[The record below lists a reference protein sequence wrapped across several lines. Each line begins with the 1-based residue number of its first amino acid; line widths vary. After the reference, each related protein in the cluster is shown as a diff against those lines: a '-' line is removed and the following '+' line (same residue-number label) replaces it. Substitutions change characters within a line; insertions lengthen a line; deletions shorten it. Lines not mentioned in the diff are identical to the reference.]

1 MRSTVASSALKRTE
15 VMDNVFLAGKIRSA
29 ESRLRYAV
37 EQNTDKQKSLC
48 LLLLVLHRMAV
59 RNVVGRIRD
68 SREAMRAT
76 KRAIAKGKQSGVEI
90 PLLELRV
97 AKLDEEWQAWKKSLS
112 SLGERI
118 IEILDLWEFC
128 GATLRD
134 LAALC
139 NLQYERL
146 LQEIDCKDGAWVPGT
161 FSELVMEYNLDFKHQ
176 ADFMTFEFDAPL
188 THATKEYLLDTML
201 NTPEG
206 REASHRALET
216 VFPEIMENAM
226 TLVTDADGVQR
237 LIDKDGVEV
246 GTVGEED

>member
-1 MRSTVASSALKRTE
+1 
-15 VMDNVFLAGKIRSA
+15 MDNVFLAGKIRSA

-37 EQNTDKQKSLC
+37 EHSTDKQKSLC

-59 RNVVGRIRD
+59 RNVVGRIQE
-68 SREAMRAT
+68 SREATRAT

-97 AKLDEEWQAWKKSLS
+97 ANLDEEHQAWKKSLS
-112 SLGERI
+112 NLGERI
-118 IEILDLWEFC
+118 IELLDLWELC
-128 GATLRD
+128 GATHRD

-139 NLQYERL
+139 NLQYDNFLR
-146 LQEIDCKDGAWVPGT
+146 EIDSRGGLET
-161 FSELVMEYNLDFKHQ
+161 FSELVMEYNLDFKHK
-176 ADFMTFEFDAPL
+176 ADFMSFEFDAPL
-188 THATKEYLLDTML
+188 THATNEFVLDTML

-206 REASHRALET
+206 REASRRALEA
-216 VFPEIMENAM
+216 VFPELMENAL

-246 GTVGEED
+246 GTVGEEN